1 MSDNWNYSQIN
12 SNLFLIT
19 LDQKIEGFREF
30 ISSWL
35 YHHESITFLVDP
47 GPKYSIERLKK
58 VLEIIGVNK
67 LDYILLTHVH
77 IDHAGG
83 TGKLL
88 KYFPEAKVSCH
99 PKGVKHLINPAELW
113 KSSLKVLGKIAEAYE
128 EFTPVPEH
136 NILFQEVIKKE
147 EHVIEAIETPGHA
160 PHHISY
166 LFNQYLF
173 AGEVAGVQQTL
184 PNRIYLRP
192 ATPPKFKLETSL
204 SSLEKVIAKN
214 PKVICYGH
222 YGINK
227 EASKFL
233 LLSQKQLTLWTE
245 VIKEALAKGEENLE
259 KIVFERLLKE
269 DRLFSN
275 FHYLKEDIKKRERYF
290 INNSIKGI
298 KEYLKEKLV
307 KASG

>member
-1 MSDNWNYSQIN
+1 MGDNLNYSQIN
-12 SNLFLIT
+12 SNLFLID
-19 LDQKIEGFREF
+19 LDQKIEGFRKF

-47 GPKYSIERLKK
+47 GPRSSIESLKK
-58 VLEIIGVNK
+58 ILEIIGVNK
-67 LDYILLTHVH
+67 LDYILLTHIH

-88 KYFPEAKVSCH
+88 KYFPEAKVFCH
-99 PKGVKHLINPAELW
+99 PKGIKHLINPAELW
-113 KSSLKVLGKIAEAYE
+113 KGSLKVLGKIAEAYE
-128 EFTPVPEH
+128 EIIPVPEH
-136 NILFQEVIKKE
+136 SIFFREVIKKE
-147 EHVIEAIETPGHA
+147 ENVINTIETPGHA

-173 AGEVAGVQQTL
+173 AGEVAGVHQTL
-184 PNRIYLRP
+184 LDRIYLRP

-204 SSLEKVIAKN
+204 SSLEKVMAKN

-245 VIKEALAKGEENLE
+245 VIKEELTEGEENLE
-259 KIVFERLLKE
+259 KRVFEKLMEK
-269 DRLFSN
+269 DTLFSN
-275 FHYLKEDIKKRERYF
+275 FKHLEEDIKKRERYF

-298 KEYLKEKLV
+298 KEYLK
-307 KASG
+307 